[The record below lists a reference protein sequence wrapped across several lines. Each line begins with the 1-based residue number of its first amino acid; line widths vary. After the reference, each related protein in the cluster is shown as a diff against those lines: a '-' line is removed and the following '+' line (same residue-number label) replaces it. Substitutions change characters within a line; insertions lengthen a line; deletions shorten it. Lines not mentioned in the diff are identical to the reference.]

1 LAYEEHGR
9 LEAVLEAI
17 ERRARSDSFEE
28 EKATAGEPREEKF
41 LKYNKL
47 NVLTN
52 LLQAEDHARYL
63 GEKYDVAHA
72 SCVTKHLLITIGES
86 NEGISHSPSKEEKR
100 IFAEIRNEALRLM
113 EDIGNISRDELI
125 GRIREVRKRAEG
137 LEKGFN
143 LSECRSCE
151 IVSPEKKALY
161 SSPYSINPDRKMAW
175 KETAIVLGT
184 LHASKGITLGT
195 DYVDTWAGKTGAP
208 VQERPSAWINV
219 GVGLGLVLIP
229 RIVRMS
235 STVDTVLTL
244 VGGFMTTKIWDYV
257 QEYTV
262 AGAPLRAP
270 VRVAPPTPA
279 PTPVAP
285 YARAF

>member
-9 LEAVLEAI
+9 IEAVLEAI
-17 ERRARSDSFEE
+17 KGRAGSSSFKEE
-28 EKATAGEPREEKF
+28 GEPASREEKF
-41 LKYNKL
+41 LKYNKI
-47 NVLTN
+47 NVITN

-63 GEKYDVAHA
+63 EEEYDVAHA
-72 SCVTKHLLITIGES
+72 SCITKHLLITIGES
-86 NEGISHSPSKEEKR
+86 NEGISHTPSEREAEL
-100 IFAEIRNEALRLM
+100 FTEIRNGALRLLGK
-113 EDIGNISRDELI
+113 IGTVSRSELI
-125 GRIREVRKRAEG
+125 EKIRDLRKKAEG
-137 LEKGFN
+137 LERGFN

-151 IVSPEKKALY
+151 VVGLEKKALY
-161 SSPYSINPDRKMAW
+161 SSPYGNNTDRKMAW
-175 KETAIVLGT
+175 RETAIVLGAVHVAKGVT
-184 LHASKGITLGT
+184 LAADS
-195 DYVDTWAGKTGAP
+195 VDAQTGKTGAP
-208 VQERPSAWINV
+208 LQERPSVWINTAG
-219 GVGLGLVLIP
+219 GVVLLALP
-229 RIVRMS
+229 RFVRMS

-244 VGGFMTTKIWDYV
+244 VGSYMTTKIWDYV

>member
-1 LAYEEHGR
+1 LAYEEHRR
-9 LEAVLEAI
+9 LEEVLETI
-17 ERRARSDSFEE
+17 ERRAGSSSFKEE
-28 EKATAGEPREEKF
+28 GEPASREEKF
-41 LKYNKL
+41 LKYNKI
-47 NVLTN
+47 NVITN

-63 GEKYDVAHA
+63 GEKYDVTHA
-72 SCVTKHLLITIGES
+72 SCITKHLLITIGES
-86 NEGISHSPSKEEKR
+86 NEGISHSPSREEKR

-113 EDIGNISRDELI
+113 EDIGKIGRDELI
-125 GRIREVRKRAEG
+125 WRIREIRKKAEG
-137 LEKGFN
+137 LERGFN

-151 IVSPEKKALY
+151 IVSLEKKALY
-161 SSPYSINPDRKMAW
+161 SSPYGNNTDRKMAW
-175 KETAIVLGT
+175 RETAIVLATVHVAKGVT
-184 LHASKGITLGT
+184 LAA
-195 DYVDTWAGKTGAP
+195 DYVDAQLGKTGAP
-208 VQERPSAWINV
+208 LQERPSVWINTAG
-219 GVGLGLVLIP
+219 GVVLLALP
-229 RIVRMS
+229 RFVRMS

-244 VGGFMTTKIWDYV
+244 VGSYMTTKIWDYV